1 MVDDNRAL
9 FTIGM
14 AAEILGLHPRTLRS
28 YEKEGLIKPAR
39 RGKWRYYSADDIKW
53 IECIREMIHVHGIS
67 INALK
72 KLLIYTPCWNI
83 ANCSRDRRK
92 LCTAIF
98 SNNLVPKNLVTD
110 KERVEQDTPRTTKR
124 AKAVQPTTR
133 LQGKT

>member
-1 MVDDNRAL
+1 MVVDNRAL